1 MCVSERAS
9 TSASGY
15 STSIAPGR
23 HEEHAYLHTAQAI
36 RLSRR
41 ADAEQ
46 RTSWGGGA
54 SHRSVGLRLPA
65 AASAKHTGPL
75 QRMVSRQFHGWEYG
89 KSTEAE
95 VSAQTVQEQPGIK
108 MHSPARQ
115 RPPLLQQILCALPF
129 RVLLLLVCGNIQ
141 IKLRDK
147 NINAST
153 RFNCRRKNVSGHISI
168 DRSAGTTPAIIFAAA
183 AMAMIPW
190 PAARVICLR
199 CVCK

>member
-1 MCVSERAS
+1 MWQQCWVSLERCRAAPKSDSPKPACVSVRERAHLLLA
-9 TSASGY
+9 T
-15 STSIAPGR
+15 APRLPQVDMRSMHTCTR
-23 HEEHAYLHTAQAI
+23 HRPYVCQGGQMQ
-36 RLSRR
+36 
-41 ADAEQ
+41 DKEQ
-46 RTSWGGGA
+46 VGGVA

-75 QRMVSRQFHGWEYG
+75 QRMVSHRFHGSEYG

-129 RVLLLLVCGNIQ
+129 RVLVLLVCGNIQ

-147 NINAST
+147 NINANA
-153 RFNCRRKNVSGHISI
+153 RFNCGQK
-168 DRSAGTTPAIIFAAA
+168 
-183 AMAMIPW
+183 
-190 PAARVICLR
+190 L
-199 CVCK
+199 